1 MIRRSKGERVFE
13 LFNILLMIL
22 LSIVFLY
29 PYVNQLAIS
38 LNDARDTA
46 RGGVYLWPRTVTWD
60 NYDAIF
66 KNTQFVNASVVSV
79 MRVLVG
85 TLMAL
90 FVTYSAAYALSKRT
104 LPGRMG
110 ITTYLLIPMFI
121 SGGLIPTF
129 VLFRFI
135 GIMNTFWVY
144 ILPGLFSFYNMIIF
158 RTFLH
163 TIPSSLEESV
173 MLDGANSIQIMTHIY
188 IPLSMPVIATVTL
201 WLAVG
206 QWNDWTT
213 TLFFVQSKA
222 LHTLQ
227 YMMYR
232 LLKESELIVQMVAER
247 ARQGLAS
254 SESEAAKITPES
266 MKAATLMMSTLPIVC
281 VYPFLQKYFV
291 KGIMIGA
298 IKE

>member
-1 MIRRSKGERVFE
+1 MIRRSRGERAFE
-13 LFNILLMIL
+13 AFNVSLMVL
-22 LSIVFLY
+22 LSVVFLY

-46 RGGVYLWPRTVTWD
+46 KGGVYFWPRALSME
-60 NYDAIF
+60 NYDAIVR
-66 KNTQFVNASVVSV
+66 NSQFTNAAFVSV

-85 TLMAL
+85 TAMAL
-90 FVTYSAAYALSKRT
+90 IVTYSAAYALSKKT

-129 VLFRFI
+129 VLYRFI
-135 GIMNTFWVY
+135 GIMNSFWVY
-144 ILPGLFSFYNMIIF
+144 VLPGLFSFYNMIIF
-158 RTFLH
+158 RTFLN
-163 TIPSSLEESV
+163 TIPPSLEESV
-173 MLDGANSIQIMTHIY
+173 MLDGANSVQIMAYIY
-188 IPLSMPVIATVTL
+188 VPLSMPVIATVTL

-206 QWNDWTT
+206 QWNDWVS
-213 TLFFVQSKA
+213 TLYFVQTKS

-232 LLKESELIVQMVAER
+232 LLKESELIVQIMAER
-247 ARQGLAS
+247 ARMGLVS
-254 SESEAAKITPES
+254 SESSGATITPES
-266 MKAATLMMSTLPIVC
+266 MKAATLIVSTLPIVC

-291 KGIMIGA
+291 RGIMIGA